1 MEHDPQ
7 YTIELGDAHVRLRP
21 WHDVDAG
28 ALVDAV
34 RESVDSVG
42 RWLPWC
48 RADYGRDAAEAWI
61 AHCRAGWQAGNHF
74 AFAVRS
80 AGDDSLLGG
89 VGLNQ
94 FEPIHRRANL
104 GYWVRQSRQ
113 RRGLATMAAQRV
125 ARFGFEQLGLI
136 RIEIVA
142 LPDNAASRA
151 TALRIGARLE
161 SIARQRL
168 LVEGQPRDAAVYGLL
183 RSDLTRAPAISACA

>member
-7 YTIELGDAHVRLRP
+7 YTIELGDARVRLRP
-21 WHDVDAG
+21 WNHADAD

-34 RESVDSVG
+34 RDSVDSVG

-48 RADYGRDAAEAWI
+48 RADYGHDAAHAWI
-61 AHCRAGWQAGNHF
+61 ARCQDGWQAGNHF

-80 AGDDSLLGG
+80 AADGSLLGG

-104 GYWVRQSRQ
+104 GYWMRQACQ
-113 RRGLATMAAQRV
+113 RRGLATAAAQHV

-142 LPDNAASRA
+142 LPGNAASRA
-151 TALRIGARLE
+151 TALRIGARFE

-183 RSDLTRAPAISACA
+183 RSDLP

>member
-1 MEHDPQ
+1 MERDAQ
-7 YTIELGDAHVRLRP
+7 YAIELGDAHVRLRP
-21 WHDVDAG
+21 WSDTDAD

-48 RADYGRDAAEAWI
+48 RADYGRDAADAWI
-61 AHCRAGWQAGNHF
+61 AHCQAGWQAGNHF

-80 AGDDSLLGG
+80 AHDGSLLGG
-89 VGLNQ
+89 AGLNQ
-94 FEPIHRRANL
+94 LEPIHRRANL
-104 GYWVRQSRQ
+104 GYWMRQGCQ
-113 RRGLATMAAQRV
+113 RRGLATVAAQRV

-151 TALRIGARLE
+151 TALRIGARFE

-183 RSDLTRAPAISACA
+183 RSDLP